1 MADDMVRRAQ
11 RFINTVYN
19 GVPGIPH
26 VDEDGV
32 TGWSTMYALTRCLQ
46 HELGLTS
53 LSDSFGPTTLSTLQ
67 SKWPT
72 ISRSSVPPANIIRI
86 LQSGLYCKGYDGGE
100 IDGIYN
106 DRVAA
111 AVTKLKTD
119 MGVSDAFPG
128 DATTPKVF
136 KGVLNMDAYVVIS
149 GGSGT
154 VRTIQRWMN
163 ARYINRRNYFV
174 IPCDGHFSRD
184 VQKAL
189 MFVIQYELGM
199 SDDVANGVFGPATK
213 DGLKQNTLST
223 GSTGVWVNLFSAA
236 MIFNRRDGVTFTDSF
251 GSALASAASAFQQ
264 FVKLPVTGKGD
275 FQTWAS
281 LLVSTGDS
289 TRKGTAFDCVTE
301 VNTPRALALKDAGY
315 QIVGRYL
322 CNVAGTTL
330 NKMIQPF
337 ELTTILGHGLR
348 VFPIYQTYGG
358 AVSYFNFKQ
367 GAADGFDAIVWARHH
382 GFKPGTRIYFAVDY
396 DAIDADVTS
405 NIIPHFRGIK
415 QSIDEYGGGYT
426 MGIYG
431 PRNVCSR
438 VGGQG
443 LTSASF
449 VSDMSTGFSGNL
461 GYPMPE
467 DWAFDQIAT
476 ITVGSGDR
484 RIEIDNDIASGRDQG
499 QNSVVP
505 PGISEELDV
514 PFDSQYLGTL
524 LSDIRHYFS
533 TIGIEE
539 SGIGQPYSTEESFRI
554 LMAYDRLITNLARA
568 LRMRKSLI
576 QVPLLWEIRHYSDL
590 DIASDELVRQHYNN
604 GIGGKIDGSTG
615 LGQIFAATAIAARN
629 HSVDLGILNVPKLNP
644 AKEADLWPIWQKL
657 NTEPDF
663 NIGVVPHVHIW
674 GANDVGAPRPS
685 LDYSDANTLRV
696 LVRYQGSGPDAEADG
711 QKRLGLYRVFESFN
725 KPLREK

>member
-1 MADDMVRRAQ
+1 
-11 RFINTVYN
+11 
-19 GVPGIPH
+19 
-26 VDEDGV
+26 
-32 TGWSTMYALTRCLQ
+32 MYALTRCLQ
-46 HELGLTS
+46 HELGITA
-53 LSDSFGPTTLSTLQ
+53 LSDSFGPTTLSALQ
-67 SKWPT
+67 AKWPT
-72 ISRSSVPPANIIRI
+72 ISQSSIPPANIIRI

-100 IDGIYN
+100 IDGVYN
-106 DRVAA
+106 DRVSA
-111 AVTKLKTD
+111 AVTGLKAD
-119 MGVSDAFPG
+119 MGVDSAYPG

-136 KGVLNMDAYVVIS
+136 KGLLNMDAYVVVS

-154 VRTIQRWMN
+154 IRTIQRWMN
-163 ARYINRRNYFV
+163 ARYINRRNFFV
-174 IPCDGHFSRD
+174 IPCDGNFSRD

-189 MFVIQYELGM
+189 MLAIQYELGM
-199 SDDVANGVFGPATK
+199 SDDAANGVFGPGTK
-213 DGLKQNTLST
+213 AGLQGNTISQ
-223 GSTGVWVNLFSAA
+223 GSSGVWVNLFSAA
-236 MIFNRRDGVTFTDSF
+236 MIFNRRSGVDFTGSF
-251 GSALASAASAFQQ
+251 TASLADAARSFQS
-264 FVKLPVTGKGD
+264 FVKLPVTGRGD

-289 TRKGTAFDCVTE
+289 TRQGTALDCVTE
-301 VNTPRALALKDAGY
+301 ITTPRALALKAAGY

-330 NKMIQPF
+330 NKKIQPF
-337 ELTTILGHGLR
+337 ELTTIAGHGLR

-358 AVSYFNFKQ
+358 AVTYFNFKQ

-405 NIIPHFRGIK
+405 NVIPHFRGIK
-415 QSIDEYGGGYT
+415 QSIDEYGGGYK

-438 VGGQG
+438 VAAQG

-476 ITVGSGDR
+476 IVVGSGDG
-484 RIEIDNDIASGRDQG
+484 RIEIDNDIVSGRDNG
-499 QNSVVP
+499 QSSFAP

-539 SGIGQPYSTEESFRI
+539 SGTGQPYSTEESFRI
-554 LMAYDRLITNLARA
+554 LMAYDRLITNLART

-590 DIASDELVRQHYNN
+590 DIVSDELVRQHYQN
-604 GIGGKIDGSTG
+604 GIGGKTDGSTG
-615 LGQIFAATAIAARN
+615 LGQIFAATAINSRN
-629 HSVDLGILNVPKLNP
+629 YCVDQGLLNVPKLDP
-644 AKEADLWPIWQKL
+644 AKEADLWQIWQKL
-657 NTEPDF
+657 NTDPDF

-696 LVRYQGSGPDAEADG
+696 LVRYQGSGPDAEAEG
-711 QKRLGLYRVFESFN
+711 QKRLGLYQVFEGFN
-725 KPLREK
+725 KPLREQ

>member
-1 MADDMVRRAQ
+1 
-11 RFINTVYN
+11 
-19 GVPGIPH
+19 
-26 VDEDGV
+26 
-32 TGWSTMYALTRCLQ
+32 
-46 HELGLTS
+46 
-53 LSDSFGPTTLSTLQ
+53 
-67 SKWPT
+67 
-72 ISRSSVPPANIIRI
+72 
-86 LQSGLYCKGYDGGE
+86 
-100 IDGIYN
+100 
-106 DRVAA
+106 
-111 AVTKLKTD
+111 
-119 MGVSDAFPG
+119 MGVDGAYPG
-128 DATTPKVF
+128 DATMPKVF
-136 KGVLNMDAYVVIS
+136 KGLLNMDAYVVVS

-154 VRTIQRWMN
+154 IRTIQRWMN
-163 ARYINRRNYFV
+163 ARYIHRRNFFV

-189 MFVIQYELGM
+189 MLAIQYELGM
-199 SDDVANGVFGPATK
+199 SDDVANGVFGPGTK
-213 DGLKQNTLST
+213 AGLQENTLSQ
-223 GSTGVWVNLFSAA
+223 GSSGVWVNLFSAA
-236 MIFNRRDGVTFTDSF
+236 MIFNRRSGVAFTGTFTAGLADAARSF
-251 GSALASAASAFQQ
+251 QS
-264 FVKLPVTGKGD
+264 FVKLPVTGRGD

-281 LLVSTGDS
+281 LLVSTGDP
-289 TRKGTAFDCVTE
+289 TRRGTALDCVTE
-301 VNTPRALALKDAGY
+301 ITTPRALALKAAGY

-330 NKMIQPF
+330 NKKIQPF
-337 ELTTILGHGLR
+337 ELTTIAGHGLR

-358 AVSYFNFKQ
+358 AVTYFNSKQ

-426 MGIYG
+426 MGVHG

-438 VGGQG
+438 VAAQG

-476 ITVGSGDR
+476 IVVGSGDGR
-484 RIEIDNDIASGRDQG
+484 VEIDNNIVSGRDNG
-499 QNSVVP
+499 QSSFDS

-539 SGIGQPYSTEESFRI
+539 SGVGQPYPTEESFRI
-554 LMAYDRLITNLARA
+554 LMAYDRLITNLART

-576 QVPLLWEIRHYSDL
+576 QVPLLWEIWHYSDL
-590 DIASDELVRQHYNN
+590 DIVSDELVRQHYQN
-604 GIGGKIDGSTG
+604 GVGGKMDGSTG
-615 LGQIFAATAIAARN
+615 LGQIFAATAINSRN
-629 HSVDLGILNVPKLNP
+629 YSVDHRAAGRP
-644 AKEADLWPIWQKL
+644 ATSPERRW
-657 NTEPDF
+657 
-663 NIGVVPHVHIW
+663 
-674 GANDVGAPRPS
+674 
-685 LDYSDANTLRV
+685 
-696 LVRYQGSGPDAEADG
+696 VR
-711 QKRLGLYRVFESFN
+711 L
-725 KPLREK
+725 